1 MNAPWHGNVCVC
13 IYAYVYDLAEY
24 WNKMT
29 QMPFVFACW
38 VSKTKLDRAFRK
50 QFNIALK
57 YGIDNIDDA
66 IFEKQTLY
74 SNVNY
79 KYYLNKKISYNL
91 NTDKK
96 RALKFFLERIKF

>member
-1 MNAPWHGNVCVC
+1 MIKVGVISYLNS
-13 IYAYVYDLAEY
+13 
-24 WNKMT
+24 
-29 QMPFVFACW
+29 MPFVFACW
-38 VSKTKLDRAFRK
+38 VSKTNLDRAFQK
-50 QFNIALK
+50 EFNIALK

-79 KYYLNKKISYNL
+79 KDYLNKKISYNL

-96 RALKFFLERIKF
+96 RALTFFLERIKF